1 MKEIKLSKEI
11 EFGELNFKVAVNR
24 AMFLEVNK
32 KFPEFFKKTIEFNQ
46 NKNSLSEALSNG
58 NLKEFLEYNDYVE
71 EKSSEIIKFALPLM
85 LKEAGDKTNPLEI
98 FDYAKENNA
107 ETVMNTSLLGLL
119 LQVFT
124 QGEQLPKVKF
134 SIK

>member
-1 MKEIKLSKEI
+1 MKEIKLIKDV

>member
-71 EKSSEIIKFALPLM
+71 EKSNDIIKFALPLM

-107 ETVMNTSLLGLL
+107 ETIMNTSLLGLL

>member
-119 LQVFT
+119 FQVFT

>member
-1 MKEIKLSKEI
+1 MKEIKLIKNV
-11 EFGELNFKVAVNR
+11 EFGKLNFNVAVNR

-58 NLKEFLEYNDYVE
+58 NLQEFLEYNDYVE
-71 EKSSEIIKFALPLM
+71 EKSNEIINYVLPLM
-85 LKEAGDKTNPLEI
+85 LKEAEDKSNPLEI
-98 FDYAKENNA
+98 FDYAEKNNA
-107 ETVMNTSLLGLL
+107 KTLLNTSLLGFL

-124 QGEQLPKVKF
+124 QGEKLPKISLMMK
-134 SIK
+134 